1 MSSSPHLRALW
12 GAALCCALPLAT
24 RAADAPCI
32 EPWQTAPA
40 LLAAANPVTPGPAAP
55 AAATPG
61 NGFPFGAGHR
71 GPGGD
76 ITYRADQFDFT
87 SDGLMVLS
95 GDVDLH
101 MGEREILADQLTY
114 DRDNNNLTA
123 TGAVRYRDPI
133 VLLQGD
139 TGHYND
145 QSADF
150 SHGTFQLLKLPGHGT
165 ADQISMTPQKV
176 ITLKRVT
183 YTSCPKQ
190 HNDWLINAR
199 DLTLDT
205 NAGRGVGHGATVDF
219 EGVPILYLPWISFP
233 LNSSRQSGVL
243 FPNFGSSSLSGAF
256 LGVPWYWNIA
266 PNQDATFTP
275 TIYSTRGIDLGAEYR
290 LLTESTRGTLDA
302 NFMPHDR
309 QTDDQRSFLKL
320 IDRYQLGWNTRID
333 TTVENVSDDEYF
345 EDFTQGTES
354 TSTPF
359 LPRSIGITHRDDIWT
374 LHAEVVGYQTL
385 DDTLPV
391 DERPY
396 IQLPRLAAAAQW
408 SPLHVPQIAT
418 GFESELVNFT
428 RADCI
433 PCPAVGAC
441 NVPNPC
447 NLSNAPLDPMANVDG
462 WRLDVMPHFG
472 LDFSGPGYFL
482 RPNLG
487 WEFTQYAL
495 RDDDNVTGSGIGE
508 SSSPQR
514 NLPIFSV
521 DSGLKFERL
530 SDNGARTVT
539 LEPRAMYV
547 YIPYRNQN
555 DLPVFDTGIPDPNLI
570 ELFRPNRF
578 LGTDRVG
585 DENGLT
591 LGLTSQT
598 FDSASGTRYLS
609 ATIGQAVYFEP
620 ARVTLPGQALQ
631 SVNTS
636 SLIAEVILTA
646 YHNWNLQ
653 FDIASNPNVSAVA
666 QDEITLQYHP
676 SNQQVANL
684 SYRYRAGQLAQ
695 IDSSVA
701 WPIASHWDAYA
712 RAVYSFLDNP
722 SSTPAVH
729 PGSIEDF
736 AGFQYRGAC
745 WSIRALWQRSI
756 STRTGIQSSG
766 VSFQLELTGL
776 SSVGSQVTSFLEQS
790 IRGYSSSANRQPL
803 F

>member
-1 MSSSPHLRALW
+1 MSSSPLLRALW
-12 GAALCCALPLAT
+12 GAALCCALPLAAQ
-24 RAADAPCI
+24 AADAPCI
-32 EPWQTAPA
+32 EPWQSAPV
-40 LLAAANPVTPGPAAP
+40 LLADAGTAAP
-55 AAATPG
+55 GALPSL
-61 NGFPFGAGHR
+61 FGSGRR
-71 GPGGD
+71 GPNGD
-76 ITYRADQFDFT
+76 ITYSADDFTTT
-87 SDGLMVLS
+87 SDGLSELTGNV
-95 GDVDLH
+95 DVH
-101 MGEREILADQLTY
+101 MGDREIQADRLTY
-114 DRDNNNLTA
+114 DRNTDNLTA
-123 TGAVRYRDPI
+123 VGAVRYRDPV

-150 SHGTFQLLKLPGHGT
+150 SHGQFEFLKQPGHGT
-165 ADQISMTPQKV
+165 AEQISMTPDKV
-176 ITLKRVT
+176 IRLHHVT
-183 YTSCPKQ
+183 YSSCPKPRT
-190 HNDWLINAR
+190 DWLINAR

-205 NAGRGVGHGATVDF
+205 NAGRGFGHGATVDF

-233 LNSSRQSGVL
+233 LNSQRQSGVL

-275 TIYSTRGIDLGAEYR
+275 TFYSTRGLDLGAEYR
-290 LLTESTRGTLDA
+290 LLTQATRGTLDV
-302 NFMPHDR
+302 NLMPDDR
-309 QTDDQRSFLKL
+309 QTGTDRSFVKL
-320 IDRYQLGWNTRID
+320 IDRYQLPWNTRID
-333 TTVENVSDDEYF
+333 TTIENVSDDAYF

-359 LPRSIGITHRDDIWT
+359 LPRSISITHRDDIWT
-374 LHAEVVGYQTL
+374 LRAEMVGFQTL

-396 IQLPRLAAAAQW
+396 IQLPRLSAAGLW
-408 SPLHVPQIAT
+408 SPKDWSQLQT
-418 GFESELVNFT
+418 GFDSELVNFT
-428 RADCI
+428 RAGCN
-433 PCPAVGAC
+433 PCPANAPC
-441 NVPNPC
+441 TVPNAC
-447 NLSNAPLDPMANVDG
+447 NLSNAPLDPMANVNG
-462 WRLDVMPHFG
+462 WRLDAMPRVG

-482 RPNLG
+482 RPNLA

-495 RDDDNVTGSGIGE
+495 RDEDGGA
-508 SSSPQR
+508 SSPQR
-514 NLPIFSV
+514 NLPILSV
-521 DSGLKFERL
+521 DTGLTFERL
-530 SDNGARTVT
+530 SGLGGTRSIT

-547 YIPYRNQN
+547 YIPYRYQ
-555 DLPVFDTGIPDPNLI
+555 DQLPVFDSGIPDPNLI

-578 LGTDRVG
+578 VGIDRVG

-598 FDSASGTRYLS
+598 FDTASGTRYLS
-609 ATIGQAVYFEP
+609 ATIGQAIYFEP

-631 SVNTS
+631 SVDTS
-636 SLIAEVILTA
+636 SLIAEVILSA
-646 YHNWNLQ
+646 YRNWNLQ
-653 FDIASNPNVSAVA
+653 FDIASNPAVSTVA
-666 QDEITLQYHP
+666 QDEVTLQYHA

-684 SYRYRAGQLAQ
+684 SYRYRTGQLAQ
-695 IDSSVA
+695 IDASTA

-712 RAVYSFLDNP
+712 RTVYSFFDNP
-722 SSTPAVH
+722 TATPAVH

-745 WSIRALWQRSI
+745 WNIRVLWQRSI
-756 STRTGIQSSG
+756 STRTGEQSSG

-776 SSVGSQVTSFLEQS
+776 SSVGSQVTTFLEQS

>member
-24 RAADAPCI
+24 WAGDGPCI
-32 EPWQTAPA
+32 EPWQTAPV
-40 LLAAANPVTPGPAAP
+40 LLAAANPVAPGPAAP

-61 NGFPFGAGHR
+61 NSFPFGAGHR

-95 GDVDLH
+95 GNVDVH
-101 MGEREILADQLTY
+101 MGDREILADQLTY
-114 DRDNNNLTA
+114 DRDHNNLTA

-139 TGHYND
+139 TGHYNE

-150 SHGTFQLLKLPGHGT
+150 SHGNFQLLKLPGHGT
-165 ADQISMTPQKV
+165 AEQISMTPQKV

-275 TIYSTRGIDLGAEYR
+275 TIYSTRGIDLGGEYR

-309 QTDDQRSFLKL
+309 QTDDNRSFLKL

-359 LPRSIGITHRDDIWT
+359 LPRSLGITHRDDIWT

-396 IQLPRLAAAAQW
+396 IQLPRLTAAAQW
-408 SPLHVPQIAT
+408 SPLHVPQIET

-495 RDDDNVTGSGIGE
+495 RDNDNVTGTGIGE

-530 SDNGARTVT
+530 SDDGARTVT

-609 ATIGQAVYFEP
+609 ATIGQALYFEP

-722 SSTPAVH
+722 SATPAVH

-756 STRTGIQSSG
+756 STRTGVQSSG

>member
-24 RAADAPCI
+24 RAADGPCV
-32 EPWQTAPA
+32 EPWETAPT
-40 LLAAANPVTPGPAAP
+40 LLAAASPVVSGATTPGT
-55 AAATPG
+55 ATPG
-61 NGFPFGAGHR
+61 NNLLFGNGRR
-71 GPGGD
+71 GPDGD
-76 ITYRADQFDFT
+76 IIYRADQFDFT
-87 SDGLMVLS
+87 ADGLLELS
-95 GDVDLH
+95 GNVDVH
-101 MGEREILADQLTY
+101 MGDREIMADRLTY
-114 DRDNNNLTA
+114 DRNNNNLTA
-123 TGAVRYRDPI
+123 AGAVRYRDPI

-139 TGHYND
+139 TGHYNE

-150 SHGTFQLLKLPGHGT
+150 SHGKFELLKLPGHGT
-165 ADQISMTPQKV
+165 ADQMSMTPDKV
-176 ITLKRVT
+176 ITLQHVT
-183 YTSCPKQ
+183 YSSCPKQ

-233 LNSSRQSGVL
+233 LNSARQSGVL
-243 FPNFGSSSLSGAF
+243 FPNFGSSSMSGAF
-256 LGVPWYWNIA
+256 IGVPWYWNIA
-266 PNQDATFTP
+266 PNQDATLMP

-290 LLTESTRGTLDA
+290 LLTEATRGTLDA
-302 NFMPHDR
+302 NIMPHDR
-309 QTDDQRSFLKL
+309 QTGDDRSFVKL

-333 TTVENVSDDEYF
+333 TTIENVSDDTYF

-359 LPRSIGITHRDDIWT
+359 LPRSIAITHRDDIW
-374 LHAEVVGYQTL
+374 LLRAEMVSYQTL

-396 IQLPRLAAAAQW
+396 IQLPRLTAAAQW
-408 SPLHVPQIAT
+408 SPWNVTQVQT
-418 GFESELVNFT
+418 GFASELVNFT
-428 RADCI
+428 RASCI

-441 NVPNPC
+441 SVPNPC
-447 NLSNAPLDPMANVDG
+447 NLSNAPLDPMANVNG
-462 WRLDVMPHFG
+462 WRLDAMPHFG

-495 RDDDNVTGSGIGE
+495 RDNDNGE
-508 SSSPQR
+508 SSPQR
-514 NLPIFSV
+514 NLPIFSI
-521 DSGLKFERL
+521 DSGLTFERL
-530 SDNGARTVT
+530 SGSDGSRSIT

-555 DLPVFDTGIPDPNLI
+555 ELPVFDSGIPDPNLI

-578 LGTDRVG
+578 VGVDRVG

-609 ATIGQAVYFEP
+609 ATIGQAIYFEP

-666 QDEITLQYHP
+666 QDELTLQYHP

-712 RAVYSFLDNP
+712 RAVYSFIDNP
-722 SSTPAVH
+722 SATPAVH

-745 WSIRALWQRSI
+745 WNIRALWQRSI

>member
-24 RAADAPCI
+24 RAADRPCL
-32 EPWQTAPA
+32 EPWETAPT
-40 LLAAANPVTPGPAAP
+40 LLAAANPLAP
-55 AAATPG
+55 AASMP
-61 NGFPFGAGHR
+61 GHR

-76 ITYRADQFDFT
+76 ITYRSDQFDYT
-87 SDGLMVLS
+87 SDGLMELTGNV
-95 GDVDLH
+95 DVH
-101 MGEREILADQLTY
+101 MGDREILADKLTY

-139 TGHYND
+139 TGHYNE

-150 SHGTFQLLKLPGHGT
+150 SHGNFELLKQPGHGT
-165 ADQISMTPQKV
+165 ADQISMTPDKV
-176 ITLKRVT
+176 IRLKHVT
-183 YTSCPKQ
+183 YSSCPKP
-190 HNDWLINAR
+190 HNDWMIIAR

-205 NAGRGVGHGATVDF
+205 NAGRGVGHGAIVDF
-219 EGVPILYLPWISFP
+219 ESVPILYLPWISFP
-233 LNSSRQSGVL
+233 LNSARQSGVL
-243 FPNFGSSSLSGAF
+243 FPNFGTSSLSGAF
-256 LGVPWYWNIA
+256 IGVPWYWNIA

-290 LLTESTRGTLDA
+290 LLTETTRGTLDA
-302 NFMPHDR
+302 NIMPHDR
-309 QTDDQRSFLKL
+309 QTDDDRSFLKL

-333 TTVENVSDDEYF
+333 TTIENVSDDEYF

-374 LHAEVVGYQTL
+374 LHAEVVSYQTL
-385 DDTLPV
+385 DDTLPA

-396 IQLPRLAAAAQW
+396 IQLPRLTAAAHW
-408 SPLHVPQIAT
+408 SPWNIAQVTT

-428 RADCI
+428 RANCI

-462 WRLDVMPHFG
+462 WRLDAMPHFG

-482 RPNLG
+482 RPNVG

-495 RDDDNVTGSGIGE
+495 RDNDSDYG

-514 NLPIFSV
+514 NLPIFSI
-521 DSGLKFERL
+521 DSGLTFERL
-530 SDNGARTVT
+530 SASSTRTIT

-555 DLPVFDTGIPDPNLI
+555 DLPVFDSGIPDPNLI

-578 LGTDRVG
+578 VGIDRVG

-598 FDSASGTRYLS
+598 FDTASGTRFLS
-609 ATIGQAVYFEP
+609 ATIGQAIYFEP

-653 FDIASNPNVSAVA
+653 FDIASNPDVSAVA

-676 SNQQVANL
+676 SNQHVANL
-684 SYRYRAGQLAQ
+684 SYRYRAGELSQVDA
-695 IDSSVA
+695 STA

-722 SSTPAVH
+722 SATPAVR

-736 AGFQYRGAC
+736 AGFQYRGSC
-745 WSIRALWQRSI
+745 WNIRALWQRSI